1 MTDETKDQDAMD
13 ESAMDANSVNDNNSE
28 ANGETPDAE
37 AEQAEESEG
46 EVNAD
51 AADDD
56 STDDDGSTPAWDTE
70 AIRKSRLHGMYR
82 SWFLDYASYVILE
95 RAVPHI
101 DDGLKPVQRRILHT
115 MNRMEDG
122 RFNKVANIVGATMS
136 FHPHGDASIGDA
148 LVQLGQK
155 ELLIDTQGNWGNI
168 LTGDDAAAPRY
179 IEARLTK
186 FAQDVVFN
194 PKTTVWKE
202 SYDGRNEEPVTLPV
216 KFPLLLAQGVEG
228 IAVGLASKIL
238 PHNFVELIDASIAYL
253 EGKPF
258 ELYPDFPTGG
268 LIDVSKYNDGKR
280 GGSVRIRA
288 KIEKRDAK
296 TLAITEIP
304 FSKTNQSLIES
315 ILKVNDKKIKIR
327 KVDDHTAATAEIIIT
342 LPAGASPDKTIDAL
356 YAFTDCELSIS
367 PNACVIVDRK
377 PQFLGVS
384 DILRHSTDRTVN
396 LLRQEQQIHLAEL
409 SEQWHLLS
417 LDKIFIEERIYKDA
431 EFEQASSTDEAC
443 EHIGKRLQAYFDAHA
458 EVKLMRDIT
467 REDILH
473 LLEIKMARILRFNTQ
488 AAEDKL
494 VALEQDMQTTRH
506 NIEHIVEFAIAHFRR
521 LKKQY
526 GAGHERLTEIRSFDN
541 IEATKVV
548 ERNKKLYI
556 NREDGFM
563 GFGLKKGDFVAECS
577 DLDDVII
584 FYHDGRYVVKKIDE
598 KVDVGMGVMYIAVFK
613 KNDTR
618 TVYNAI
624 YTDGE
629 SLNTFAKRFS
639 VTGITRDREYNIM
652 TEVKGSKLRYF
663 SANSNGEAEVVKVL
677 LRPRA
682 KLRNVVLDFDF
693 ATLAVKGRASKGNV
707 VTKNEVHKVV
717 LKRKGE
723 STLGGRQIWF
733 ERETLRLNP
742 DGRGE
747 LLGEFG
753 PEDKILVI
761 NNAGEAMTLPTAF
774 EQHFDD
780 NICRIEKF
788 DPAKTWT
795 VIYVD
800 GETKL
805 HYIKRFKVALTAKP
819 VNFIGEHPKSKLVL
833 ISDEDHPL
841 FALTYGGNDKWRPAE
856 NIDAAEF
863 IGEKGIKAKGK
874 RLAMYEVGKIKELE
888 PVIPTVRDAE
898 PASADT
904 EIAIPDD
911 DSAEPTAPEEPKLF

>member
-1 MTDETKDQDAMD
+1 MSDDNTTYSDD
-13 ESAMDANSVNDNNSE
+13 ESLPLSPDDA
-28 ANGETPDAE
+28 G
-37 AEQAEESEG
+37 
-46 EVNAD
+46 NA
-51 AADDD
+51 
-56 STDDDGSTPAWDTE
+56 PAWDTD
-70 AIRKSRLHGMYR
+70 AVRKSHLHGMYR
-82 SWFLDYASYVILE
+82 LWFLDYASYVILE

-115 MNRMEDG
+115 MSRMEDG
-122 RFNKVANIVGATMS
+122 RYNKVANIVGATMA

-168 LTGDDAAAPRY
+168 ITGDGAAAPRY

-216 KFPLLLAQGVEG
+216 RFPLLLAQGVEG

-258 ELYPDFPTGG
+258 TLYPDFPTGG
-268 LIDVSKYNDGKR
+268 SIDVSRYNDGLR
-280 GGSVRIRA
+280 GGVVRIRA

-304 FSKTNQSLIES
+304 FSKTTSSIIES
-315 ILKVNDKKIKIR
+315 ILKVNDKKIKI
-327 KVDDHTAATAEIIIT
+327 KKIDDNTAANAEILIH

-367 PNACVIVDRK
+367 PNACVIMDRK
-377 PQFLGVS
+377 PHFLGVS
-384 DILRHSTDRTVN
+384 DILRHSTDRTVD
-396 LLRQEQQIHLAEL
+396 LLRQELQIHLNEL
-409 SEQWHLLS
+409 AQQWHLLS
-417 LDKIFIEERIYKDA
+417 LDKIFIEQRIYKDA
-431 EFEQASSTDEAC
+431 QFEQAASTDEAC
-443 EHIGKRLQAYFDAHA
+443 AHIDSRLQGYFKANDI
-458 EVKLMRDIT
+458 KLMREVT
-467 REDILH
+467 RDDILH
-473 LLEIKMARILRFNTQ
+473 LLEIKMARILKFNSD
-488 AAEDKL
+488 AADLKL
-494 VALEQDMQTTRH
+494 RALADEMAQTRD
-506 NIEHIVEFAIAHFRR
+506 NLEHIVDFTIAYFRR

-526 GAGHERLTEIRSFDN
+526 GAGHKRLTEIRSFDN

-548 ERNKKLYI
+548 ERNKKLYV

-563 GFGLKKGDFVAECS
+563 GYGLKKGDYVADCS

-584 FYHDGRYVVKKIDE
+584 FYTDGRYVVKKVDE
-598 KVDVGMGVMYIAVFK
+598 KVDIGTGVMYLAVFK

-618 TVYNAI
+618 TVYNAV

-629 SLNTFAKRFS
+629 TGVTYAKRFN
-639 VTGITRDREYNIM
+639 VTGITRDRDYE
-652 TEVKGSKLRYF
+652 TTTATKGTKLRYF
-663 SANSNGEAEVVKVL
+663 TANANGEAEVVKVL

-682 KLRNVVLDFDF
+682 KLRNVVIDFDF
-693 ATLAVKGRASKGNV
+693 ATLTVKGRASRGNV

-717 LKRKGE
+717 LKRRGE

-733 ERETLRLNP
+733 ESETLRLNP
-742 DGRGE
+742 DGRGT

-753 PEDKILVI
+753 PDDKILI
-761 NNAGEAMTLPTAF
+761 ITKTGDAITTGTGF

-780 NICRIEKF
+780 NILRIEKF
-788 DPAKTWT
+788 DPHKVWT
-795 VIYVD
+795 AIYID
-800 GETKL
+800 ADTNL
-805 HYIKRFKVALTAKP
+805 HYIKRFKIAFSAKP
-819 VNFIGEHPKSKLVL
+819 VNFLSDNPKSKLVA

-841 FALTYGGNDKWRPAE
+841 FSITYGGDDKWRPAE
-856 NIDAAEF
+856 QIDAFEF
-863 IGEKGIKAKGK
+863 IAEKSIKAKGK
-874 RLAMYEVGKIKELE
+874 QLAKWQVGKIKELE
-888 PVIPTVRDAE
+888 PLIPTVRAVPQDDDDVAAGDE
-898 PASADT
+898 SAD
-904 EIAIPDD
+904 EDVQ
-911 DSAEPTAPEEPKLF
+911 PTLF

>member
-1 MTDETKDQDAMD
+1 MSDDNTTYSDD
-13 ESAMDANSVNDNNSE
+13 ESLPLSPDDA
-28 ANGETPDAE
+28 G
-37 AEQAEESEG
+37 
-46 EVNAD
+46 NA
-51 AADDD
+51 
-56 STDDDGSTPAWDTE
+56 PAWDTD
-70 AIRKSRLHGMYR
+70 AVRKSHLHGMYR
-82 SWFLDYASYVILE
+82 LWFLDYASYVILE

-115 MNRMEDG
+115 MSRMEDG
-122 RFNKVANIVGATMS
+122 RYNKVANIVGATMA

-168 LTGDDAAAPRY
+168 ITGDGAAAPRY

-216 KFPLLLAQGVEG
+216 RFPLLLAQGVEG

-258 ELYPDFPTGG
+258 TLYPDFPTGG
-268 LIDVSKYNDGKR
+268 SIDVSRYNDGLR
-280 GGSVRIRA
+280 GGVVRIRA

-304 FSKTNQSLIES
+304 FSKTTSSIIES
-315 ILKVNDKKIKIR
+315 ILKVNDKKIKI
-327 KVDDHTAATAEIIIT
+327 KKIDDNTAANAEILIH

-367 PNACVIVDRK
+367 PNACVIMDRK
-377 PQFLGVS
+377 PHFLGVS
-384 DILRHSTDRTVN
+384 DILRHSTDRTVD
-396 LLRQEQQIHLAEL
+396 LLRQELQIHLNEL
-409 SEQWHLLS
+409 AQQWHLLS
-417 LDKIFIEERIYKDA
+417 LDKIFIEQRIYKDA
-431 EFEQASSTDEAC
+431 QFEQAASTDEAC
-443 EHIGKRLQAYFDAHA
+443 AHIDSRLQGYFKANDI
-458 EVKLMRDIT
+458 KLMREVT
-467 REDILH
+467 RDDILH
-473 LLEIKMARILRFNTQ
+473 LLEIKMARILKFNSD
-488 AAEDKL
+488 AADLKL
-494 VALEQDMQTTRH
+494 RALADEMAQTRD
-506 NIEHIVEFAIAHFRR
+506 NLEHIVDFTIAYFRR

-526 GAGHERLTEIRSFDN
+526 GAGHKRLTEIRSFDY

-548 ERNKKLYI
+548 ERNKKLYV

-563 GFGLKKGDFVAECS
+563 GYGLKKGDYVADCS

-584 FYHDGRYVVKKIDE
+584 FYTDGRYVVKKVDE
-598 KVDVGMGVMYIAVFK
+598 KVDVGTGVMYLAVFK

-618 TVYNAI
+618 TVYNAV

-629 SLNTFAKRFS
+629 TGVTYAKRFN
-639 VTGITRDREYNIM
+639 VTGITRDRDYE
-652 TEVKGSKLRYF
+652 TTTATKGTKLRYF
-663 SANSNGEAEVVKVL
+663 TANANGEAEVVKVL

-682 KLRNVVLDFDF
+682 KLRNVVIDFDF
-693 ATLAVKGRASKGNV
+693 ATLTVKGRASRGNV

-717 LKRKGE
+717 LKRRGE

-733 ERETLRLNP
+733 EPETLRLNP
-742 DGRGE
+742 DGRGT

-753 PEDKILVI
+753 PDDKILI
-761 NNAGEAMTLPTAF
+761 ITKTGDAITTGTGF

-780 NICRIEKF
+780 NILRIEKF
-788 DPAKTWT
+788 DPHKVWT
-795 VIYVD
+795 AIYID
-800 GETKL
+800 ADTNL
-805 HYIKRFKVALTAKP
+805 HYIKRFKIAFSAKP
-819 VNFIGEHPKSKLVL
+819 VNFLSDNPKSKLVA

-841 FALTYGGNDKWRPAE
+841 FSITYGGDDKWRPAE
-856 NIDAAEF
+856 QIDAFEF
-863 IGEKGIKAKGK
+863 IAEKSIKAKGK
-874 RLAMYEVGKIKELE
+874 QLAKWQVGKIKELE
-888 PVIPTVRDAE
+888 PLIPTVRAVPQDDDDVAAGDE
-898 PASADT
+898 SAD
-904 EIAIPDD
+904 EDVQ
-911 DSAEPTAPEEPKLF
+911 PTLF

>member
-1 MTDETKDQDAMD
+1 MSDDNTTYSDD
-13 ESAMDANSVNDNNSE
+13 ESLPLSPDDA
-28 ANGETPDAE
+28 G
-37 AEQAEESEG
+37 
-46 EVNAD
+46 NA
-51 AADDD
+51 
-56 STDDDGSTPAWDTE
+56 PAWDTD
-70 AIRKSRLHGMYR
+70 AVRKSHLHGMYR
-82 SWFLDYASYVILE
+82 LWFLDYASYVILE

-115 MNRMEDG
+115 MSRMEDG
-122 RFNKVANIVGATMS
+122 RYNKVANIVGATMA

-168 LTGDDAAAPRY
+168 ITGDGAAAPRY

-216 KFPLLLAQGVEG
+216 RFPLLLAQGVEG

-258 ELYPDFPTGG
+258 TLYPDFPTGG
-268 LIDVSKYNDGKR
+268 SIDVSRYNDGLR
-280 GGSVRIRA
+280 GGVVRIRA

-304 FSKTNQSLIES
+304 FSKTTSSIIES
-315 ILKVNDKKIKIR
+315 ILKVNDKKIKI
-327 KVDDHTAATAEIIIT
+327 KKIDDNTAANAEILIH

-367 PNACVIVDRK
+367 PNACVIMDRK
-377 PQFLGVS
+377 PHFLGVS
-384 DILRHSTDRTVN
+384 DILRHSTDRTVD
-396 LLRQEQQIHLAEL
+396 LLRQELQIHLNEL
-409 SEQWHLLS
+409 AQQWHLLS
-417 LDKIFIEERIYKDA
+417 LDKIFIEQRIYKDA
-431 EFEQASSTDEAC
+431 QFEQAASTDEAC
-443 EHIGKRLQAYFDAHA
+443 AHIDSRLQGYFKANDI
-458 EVKLMRDIT
+458 KLMREVT
-467 REDILH
+467 RDDILH
-473 LLEIKMARILRFNTQ
+473 LLEIKMARILKFNSD
-488 AAEDKL
+488 AADLKL
-494 VALEQDMQTTRH
+494 RALADEMAQTRD
-506 NIEHIVEFAIAHFRR
+506 NLEHIVDFTIAYFRR

-526 GAGHERLTEIRSFDN
+526 GAGHKRLTEIRSFDN

-548 ERNKKLYI
+548 ERNKKLYV

-563 GFGLKKGDFVAECS
+563 GYGLKKGDYVADCS

-584 FYHDGRYVVKKIDE
+584 FYTDGRYVVKKVDE
-598 KVDVGMGVMYIAVFK
+598 KVDVGTGVMYLAVFK

-618 TVYNAI
+618 TVYNAV

-629 SLNTFAKRFS
+629 TGVTYAKRFN
-639 VTGITRDREYNIM
+639 VTGITRDRDYE
-652 TEVKGSKLRYF
+652 TTTATKGTKLRYF
-663 SANSNGEAEVVKVL
+663 TANANGEAEVVKVL

-682 KLRNVVLDFDF
+682 KLRNVVIDFDF
-693 ATLAVKGRASKGNV
+693 ATLTVKGRASRGNV

-717 LKRKGE
+717 LKRRGE

-733 ERETLRLNP
+733 EPETLRLNP
-742 DGRGE
+742 DGRGT

-753 PEDKILVI
+753 PDDKILI
-761 NNAGEAMTLPTAF
+761 ITKTGDAITTGTGF

-780 NICRIEKF
+780 NILRIEKF
-788 DPAKTWT
+788 DPHKVWT
-795 VIYVD
+795 AIYID
-800 GETKL
+800 ADTNL
-805 HYIKRFKVALTAKP
+805 HYIKRFKIAFSAKP
-819 VNFIGEHPKSKLVL
+819 VNFLSDNPKSKLVA

-841 FALTYGGNDKWRPAE
+841 FSITYGGDDKWRPAE
-856 NIDAAEF
+856 QIDAFEF
-863 IGEKGIKAKGK
+863 IAEKSIKAKGK
-874 RLAMYEVGKIKELE
+874 QLAKWQVGKIKELE
-888 PVIPTVRDAE
+888 PLIPTVRTVPQDDDDVAAGDE
-898 PASADT
+898 SAD
-904 EIAIPDD
+904 EDVQ
-911 DSAEPTAPEEPKLF
+911 PTLF

>member
-1 MTDETKDQDAMD
+1 MSDDNTTYSDD
-13 ESAMDANSVNDNNSE
+13 ESLPLSPDDA
-28 ANGETPDAE
+28 G
-37 AEQAEESEG
+37 
-46 EVNAD
+46 NA
-51 AADDD
+51 
-56 STDDDGSTPAWDTE
+56 PAWDSD
-70 AIRKSRLHGMYR
+70 AVRKSHLHGMYR
-82 SWFLDYASYVILE
+82 LWFLDYASYVILE

-115 MNRMEDG
+115 MSRMEDG
-122 RFNKVANIVGATMS
+122 RYNKVANIVGATMA

-168 LTGDDAAAPRY
+168 ITGDGAAAPRY

-216 KFPLLLAQGVEG
+216 RFPLLLAQGVEG

-258 ELYPDFPTGG
+258 TLYPDFPTGG
-268 LIDVSKYNDGKR
+268 SIDVSRYNDGLR
-280 GGSVRIRA
+280 GGVVRIRA

-304 FSKTNQSLIES
+304 FSKTTSSIIES
-315 ILKVNDKKIKIR
+315 ILKVNDKKIKI
-327 KVDDHTAATAEIIIT
+327 KKIDDNTAANAEILIH

-367 PNACVIVDRK
+367 PNACVIMDRK
-377 PQFLGVS
+377 PHFLGVS
-384 DILRHSTDRTVN
+384 DILRHSTDRTVD
-396 LLRQEQQIHLAEL
+396 LLRQELQIHLNEL
-409 SEQWHLLS
+409 AQQWHLLS
-417 LDKIFIEERIYKDA
+417 LDKIFIEQRIYKDA
-431 EFEQASSTDEAC
+431 QFEQAASTDEAC
-443 EHIGKRLQAYFDAHA
+443 AHIDSRLQGYFKANDI
-458 EVKLMRDIT
+458 KLMREVT
-467 REDILH
+467 RDDILH
-473 LLEIKMARILRFNTQ
+473 LLEIKMARILKFNSD
-488 AAEDKL
+488 AADLKL
-494 VALEQDMQTTRH
+494 RALADEMAQTRD
-506 NIEHIVEFAIAHFRR
+506 NLEHIVDFTIAYFRR

-526 GAGHERLTEIRSFDN
+526 GAGHKRLTEIRSFDN

-548 ERNKKLYI
+548 ERNKKLYV

-563 GFGLKKGDFVAECS
+563 GYGLKKGDYVADCS

-584 FYHDGRYVVKKIDE
+584 FYTDGRYVVKKVDE
-598 KVDVGMGVMYIAVFK
+598 KVDVGTGVMYLAVFK

-618 TVYNAI
+618 TVYNAV

-629 SLNTFAKRFS
+629 TGVTYAKRFN
-639 VTGITRDREYNIM
+639 VTGITRDRDYE
-652 TEVKGSKLRYF
+652 TTTATKGTKLRYF
-663 SANSNGEAEVVKVL
+663 TANANGEAEVVKVL

-682 KLRNVVLDFDF
+682 KLRNVVIDFDF
-693 ATLAVKGRASKGNV
+693 ATLTVKGRASRGNV

-717 LKRKGE
+717 LKRRGE

-733 ERETLRLNP
+733 EPETLRLNP
-742 DGRGE
+742 DGRGT

-753 PEDKILVI
+753 PDDKILI
-761 NNAGEAMTLPTAF
+761 ITKTGDAITTGTGF

-780 NICRIEKF
+780 NILRIEKF
-788 DPAKTWT
+788 DPHKVWT
-795 VIYVD
+795 AIYID
-800 GETKL
+800 ADTNL
-805 HYIKRFKVALTAKP
+805 HYIKRFKIAFSAKP
-819 VNFIGEHPKSKLVL
+819 VNFLSDNPKSKLVA

-841 FALTYGGNDKWRPAE
+841 FSITYGGDDKWRPAE
-856 NIDAAEF
+856 QIDAFEF
-863 IGEKGIKAKGK
+863 IAEKSIKAKGK
-874 RLAMYEVGKIKELE
+874 QLAKWQVGKIKELE
-888 PVIPTVRDAE
+888 PLIPTVRAVPQDDDDVAAGDE
-898 PASADT
+898 SAD
-904 EIAIPDD
+904 EDVQ
-911 DSAEPTAPEEPKLF
+911 PTLF